1 VCLGDGV
8 HNRQAQA
15 GTAAGARRRCETDER
30 MREIALR
37 EAGSMITNPYRD
49 GITDMFADQ

>member
-1 VCLGDGV
+1 VCLGNGV